1 MYWSARKHKSY
12 TGGTRGLAV
21 SILGLAMLCGVD
33 LKKGGEMIEIFVFV
47 ILVAM
52 FFVDHR
58 LQKLVK
64 IQQEIL
70 VEIKRQHYERKAETE
85 LTK

>member
-1 MYWSARKHKSY
+1 
-12 TGGTRGLAV
+12 
-21 SILGLAMLCGVD
+21 MLCGVN

-70 VEIKRQHYERKAETE
+70 AEIKRQHYERKAETE